1 MSLLF
6 FYYWLEHT
14 FVINKTLFAHV
25 LTTTF
30 HLSLGGLFGMVY
42 EHLSRCFIFE
52 DPSLRFSKLFQV
64 VDVVAHGD
72 ILRLMALLLGV
83 KKLLAMV
90 KDT

>member
-1 MSLLF
+1 
-6 FYYWLEHT
+6 
-14 FVINKTLFAHV
+14 
-25 LTTTF
+25 
-30 HLSLGGLFGMVY
+30 MVY